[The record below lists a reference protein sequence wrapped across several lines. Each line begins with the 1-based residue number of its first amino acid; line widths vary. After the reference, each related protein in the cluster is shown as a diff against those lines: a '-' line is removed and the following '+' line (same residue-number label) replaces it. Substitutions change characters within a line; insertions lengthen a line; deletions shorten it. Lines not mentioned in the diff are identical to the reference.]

1 MVCAFTGHRPHKLP
15 WGSEEQDPRCI
26 AVKTVIEKR
35 LMEALDLGCHTFLC
49 GMAQG
54 CDLYFAEAV
63 LRLRQQRPEIRL
75 IAMLPCPDQAD
86 VWREE
91 DRRRYLSICE
101 QCDSR
106 EVLEPVYSPD
116 CMQKRNRAM
125 VERAQILI
133 SVYDGS
139 PSGTGS
145 TVRYAEKLGRT
156 ILPVWV

>member
-63 LRLRQQRPEIRL
+63 LRLRQLRPEIRL
-75 IAMLPCPDQAD
+75 IAMLPCPGQAD

-91 DRRRYLSICE
+91 DR
-101 QCDSR
+101 DVVAR
-106 EVLEPVYSPD
+106 EEVVRVVVRLAAALA
-116 CMQKRNRAM
+116 RAFCSFSHS
-125 VERAQILI
+125 A
-133 SVYDGS
+133 
-139 PSGTGS
+139 
-145 TVRYAEKLGRT
+145 
-156 ILPVWV
+156 

>member
-15 WGSEEQDPRCI
+15 WGNDEQDPRCL
-26 AVKTVIEKR
+26 AVKAMIGRR
-35 LMEALDLGCHTFLC
+35 LLEAFGLGCRTFLC

-63 LRLRQQRPEIRL
+63 LELRRQQPDVRL
-75 IAMLPCPDQAD
+75 IAMLPCPNQAD
-86 VWREE
+86 GWRRE
-91 DRRRYLSICE
+91 DRQRYLSLCE

-106 EVLEPVYSPD
+106 EMLEPVYSPE
-116 CMQKRNRAM
+116 CMRNRNRAM
-125 VERAQILI
+125 VERAEVLI

-156 ILPVWV
+156 ILPVWI